1 MWPARRG
8 PAVAGLSWRGP
19 RGGADLLPGAVC
31 LCAGPFRVPA
41 GQSSPSLTQLSAL
54 RQGRPA
60 GPAALGEQRA
70 PRCPGRRSEQ
80 PRVLQPSLEE
90 RKKQAESRAEAPGWA
105 AKNADTTLQDDSAGG
120 ASAASL
126 APPGWTGPTLLV
138 NPLFPDATLSP
149 SRLLGLG
156 WQEALMSF
164 FPNVSFFHFGHA
176 SKRPVSNSTKHF
188 VVAQSCPT
196 LCDPTGCSMPGLP
209 VPHHLPESAQIHVH
223 RASDATWLLLNN
235 LTGGTLGFF
244 PAGVTPTRPTKPHG
258 DTKFG
263 TKAGMKQSDAEPRR
277 IYARQ
282 RRSAGGGQTPT
293 SEGRCRCIPCLPG
306 SQAHRHSPTEDGV
319 GLETS
324 QETSETRGQCPLPP
338 RPHGS
343 SGKGAGTQDGG
354 EGPGHPLR

>member
-1 MWPARRG
+1 MGRGEARSQGPCKCGQHEEALQSPAS
-8 PAVAGLSWRGP
+8 A
-19 RGGADLLPGAVC
+19 GGARGVALTSSRGAVC

-70 PRCPGRRSEQ
+70 PRCPGWRSEQ

-138 NPLFPDATLSP
+138 KTLFPDATLSP

-258 DTKFG
+258 DTIRNQGRNETVGCRTQKDLRQTEEVSGERPDPHVRGSLQVHPMSSRFPG
-263 TKAGMKQSDAEPRR
+263 PQTEPHRG
-277 IYARQ
+277 
-282 RRSAGGGQTPT
+282 RS
-293 SEGRCRCIPCLPG
+293 
-306 SQAHRHSPTEDGV
+306 
-319 GLETS
+319 
-324 QETSETRGQCPLPP
+324 
-338 RPHGS
+338 
-343 SGKGAGTQDGG
+343 
-354 EGPGHPLR
+354 GPGNLSGNQ